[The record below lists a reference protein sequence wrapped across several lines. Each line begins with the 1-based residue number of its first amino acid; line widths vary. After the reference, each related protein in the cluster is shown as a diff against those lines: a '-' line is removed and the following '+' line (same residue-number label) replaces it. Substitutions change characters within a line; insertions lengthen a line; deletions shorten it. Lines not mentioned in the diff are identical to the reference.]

1 MKKACGKSLKTEGVF
16 RSQVKKVWRTGKTEG
31 IPSKDELSKAPFLT
45 RHLPGETSR
54 LLSNCRSEPRR
65 LWPAFWSFRG
75 APTLF
80 PTFSHYCSEQAFRT
94 RYPGP
99 FGGQAACERPCLLS
113 ALRRPVSS
121 VTPPLEPPNHAPLQH
136 LLPHGAFFPAR
147 QVPRAPS
154 PNVRSLA
161 GKSHGSVP
169 FHKDSLDPCHGRRGP
184 RCRDSRPLL
193 LRIVPPSDQGRPD
206 GK

>member
-1 MKKACGKSLKTEGVF
+1 MKKACGKSLKTEGIF

-45 RHLPGETSR
+45 RHLPAETSR

-99 FGGQAACERPCLLS
+99 FGDQAACERPCLLS
-113 ALRRPVSS
+113 ALRRPAV
-121 VTPPLEPPNHAPLQH
+121 VGDPAPRTPKPRPAP
-136 LLPHGAFFPAR
+136 
-147 QVPRAPS
+147 APS
-154 PNVRSLA
+154 PSRSILPGTTGTA
-161 GKSHGSVP
+161 GSFPQCLQSGWQVP
-169 FHKDSLDPCHGRRGP
+169 WLCSLP
-184 RCRDSRPLL
+184 
-193 LRIVPPSDQGRPD
+193 
-206 GK
+206 